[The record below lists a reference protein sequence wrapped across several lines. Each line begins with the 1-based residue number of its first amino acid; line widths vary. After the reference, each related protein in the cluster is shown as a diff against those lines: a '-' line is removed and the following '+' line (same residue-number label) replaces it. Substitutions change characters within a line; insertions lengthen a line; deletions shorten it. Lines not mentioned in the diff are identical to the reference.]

1 MRQINFNHDWLFT
14 QKDTKRKEM
23 VTLPHDAMINT
34 KRVKDGHTYFLLAG
48 FEGGTYVYTK
58 NVYFPEEYQECDLI
72 LEFEAVYCMT
82 TVFINGE
89 PVIEKPYGYTPFWIP
104 LHKYVRFGQENEIRV
119 EANVPKTGHGRWYT
133 GGGIYRPVHLYIGKR
148 NYIKLYGVKVT
159 TESIDPAKVKVDET

>member
-89 PVIEKPYGYTPFWIP
+89 PVIEKPYGYT
-104 LHKYVRFGQENEIRV
+104 LLFGFHCTNTFDLDR
-119 EANVPKTGHGRWYT
+119 KTKSG
-133 GGGIYRPVHLYIGKR
+133 
-148 NYIKLYGVKVT
+148 
-159 TESIDPAKVKVDET
+159 